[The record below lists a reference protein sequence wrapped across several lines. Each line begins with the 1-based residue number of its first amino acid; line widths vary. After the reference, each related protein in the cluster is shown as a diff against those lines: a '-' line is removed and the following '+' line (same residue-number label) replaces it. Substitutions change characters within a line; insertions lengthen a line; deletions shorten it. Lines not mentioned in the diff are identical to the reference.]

1 MYDCQRNGLVPAH
14 PPTLE
19 QVFLIA
25 IASIV
30 FPTFC
35 GILKYYCVIIFINFA
50 VNNSFNFLSWSSYSS
65 YNTMLPKKT
74 FSILNPTKPP
84 RRSETSE
91 VTETREP

>member
-35 GILKYYCVIIFINFA
+35 GILKYYNCVIIFINFA
-50 VNNSFNFLSWSSYSS
+50 VNNIFN
-65 YNTMLPKKT
+65 
-74 FSILNPTKPP
+74 
-84 RRSETSE
+84 
-91 VTETREP
+91 